1 MPAMPEIAS
10 GDCKTNKSSHK
21 QNRLQMKILLP
32 LFTFFFCLIFSD
44 LRSQIK
50 LPPPSSTQTIK
61 QDFGMGSIELIYS
74 RPGAK
79 GRRVFGDLVP
89 YGKLWRTGA
98 NTATKL
104 IFTDPV
110 EMGGK
115 KIDTG
120 TYVLYTIPS
129 EESWEVIINKGV
141 KNWGVDGYKE
151 SEDVVSFTV
160 PVMRSSTNVETFTM
174 QFANIQPESC
184 ELQLMWEKR
193 VVSIP
198 IIAKIFDKI
207 KAQIEAA
214 MLTDKKP
221 YWQAAQFYFEYDINL
236 TKALEN
242 IDKATRENPKAYYMF
257 LYKAKIEKEMGNN
270 AAAMESSKI
279 SLALSKE
286 ANNEDY
292 IKMNEQLQ
300 KEIKKLL

>member
-1 MPAMPEIAS
+1 
-10 GDCKTNKSSHK
+10 
-21 QNRLQMKILLP
+21 MKKLLP
-32 LFTFFFCLIFSD
+32 LFTFFFCFIFSD
-44 LRSQIK
+44 LKSQIK

-89 YGKLWRTGA
+89 FGKLWRTGA

-129 EESWEVIINKGV
+129 EESWEIIINKGV
-141 KNWGVDGYKE
+141 KNWGADGYKE

-160 PVMRSSTNVETFTM
+160 PVIRSSTNVETFTM
-174 QFANIQPESC
+174 QFANIKPESC

-198 IIAKIFDKI
+198 ITTKIIDKI

-242 IDKATRENPKAYYMF
+242 IDKATEENPKAYYMF
-257 LYKAKIEKEMGNN
+257 LYKAKIQKEMGNN
-270 AAAMESSKI
+270 AGAIESSKI
-279 SLALSKE
+279 SLTLSKE

-292 IKMNEQLQ
+292 IRMNEQLQ
-300 KEIKKLL
+300 KELKKLL